1 MKYLVPRTCTEICED
16 GNSDY
21 TQTRSSRPLE
31 VFRDDCA
38 YVLLGDPGAGK
49 TEAFRNEAQQEGC
62 CYVTARDFITFRNDP
77 EWHNKTLF
85 IDGLDEIRASSQDKH
100 DSLDKIRARLWN
112 LGSSRFRLSCRGV
125 DWFGTYDKTKL
136 EKVAQDKRIKVLR
149 LDPLSHR
156 DVFRIL
162 LCNHNLSDPKLFI
175 DSAQEKGIDVLLKNP
190 QSLKMLAIAVDGEQ
204 WPNSRAETFELAC
217 RKLVGEHNQ
226 EHVQADY
233 PGIDDFQLLNAAGRL
248 CAIQLLSGHAGYSL
262 TTNETNGECINVR
275 EVCGEDQRI
284 FHNVLN
290 TKLFESPGEEFIVPV
305 HRQVAE
311 FLAGLYL
318 AKLKIPF
325 TRILALVT
333 GYDGRVVSD
342 LRGLAAWLAVHSRKS
357 REEIVRRDPLGTVV
371 YGDVRNFLPEEKLQ
385 ILNFLKREQE
395 KNPWFLK
402 TVYVDSRLADLS
414 TPDMEVRF
422 REFLTDSS
430 RDDAKQSF
438 VVFLLEILQYL
449 SDTSKFTDILVDIV
463 RDDTWWPR
471 TRHRALDALVHQE
484 AVDGKTPADLTNLLK
499 DINDGTVS
507 DLHDELLGR
516 LLIRLYPDFLSESDV
531 WQYFRTPRTNGNYEL
546 VFGSYVLFWIKNI
559 AEQSTNT
566 QFAKLVVE
574 FVRHFDRFLEEYK
587 IKKMQF
593 QLFSVMRKLMLPR
606 FLEIIEDK
614 PSSYNCLF
622 DWLWIASDYEF
633 LDSYEEKEMILHW
646 MGKRPETTKVL
657 FKTGMERGIA
667 PDSIYI
673 RFFCCLGISLP
684 LDFGFWCLENA
695 ITTTEKKSREFFL
708 NIVVDAIKNHK
719 HNKNISQEVVE
730 KRLAKHPALKKK
742 FMNMFSNYDL
752 IMKQF
757 QGEEQLEEPY
767 AERQKQQQD
776 QIDYV
781 RSHGEALLEN
791 KCPPLVLH
799 RLANVYFGEIT
810 GFAEDNPADRL
821 HNFLGG
827 DENMVNAV
835 LKGFKESIV
844 RTDVPSEVEII
855 KLRKNNETHYLAL
868 PFLAGLEEIFQNIP
882 ESDETLINEEQIRQ
896 ALAFYY
902 NAPLPT
908 SLSNHQPAWYRKLL
922 KHNPD
927 IVSDVLIRTVSS
939 QIRNRQESIMDLLYP
954 IAFEESHAEIARL
967 VTLPLLEKFPVRCH
981 IKQIEELSYLLISAL
996 LCCDKE
1002 QFLIMADKKLG
1013 YRSMTI
1019 AQRVYWMAA
1028 GFFASSTRFH
1038 KKLEQ
1043 DIKGY
1048 EHRVRYLCEF
1058 MAKFPDKLI
1067 GQLNVQELELL
1078 IQLIGSSSGYSSLS
1092 HQEAL
1097 GLLVKHQQIKTPNMH
1112 RPSDSEDFSWVSSR
1126 TEAIHLVHMLI
1137 QQLASIQCS
1146 SATEALERLL
1156 SNSALISW
1164 KPYLTYASG
1173 KQKLLHRD
1181 AVFHHRDVNQVLQT
1195 LDNGE
1200 PANAADLAAL
1210 TADVLNE
1217 LAINIRNGS
1226 TSDWR
1231 QYWNM
1236 DKKGKPLTPR
1246 FENFCRDA
1254 LLSDLRVRLDQ
1265 LGIGVTAHQ
1274 EHTYADDKRSDI
1286 CVEYNGYNV
1295 PIEIKQNIHPDL
1307 WNSAKNQLIAKY
1319 TKAPETD
1326 GYGIYL
1332 VFWFGKERC
1341 KRPES
1346 GLRPETADELKKLL
1360 YDNLTNDQKR
1370 KISICVIDVAK
1381 H

>member
-1 MKYLVPRTCTEICED
+1 MKYLVPRTCTEIRED
-16 GNSDY
+16 GNCDY
-21 TQTRSSRPLE
+21 TQTHSFRPLE

-62 CYVTARDFITFRNDP
+62 CYVTARDFITFQDDP

-85 IDGLDEIRASSQDKH
+85 IDGLDEVRAGSQDKH
-100 DSLDKIRARLWN
+100 DSFDKIRAKLRN
-112 LGSSRFRLSCRGV
+112 LGSPRFRLSCRGV
-125 DWFGTYDKTKL
+125 DWFGAYDKNKL
-136 EKVAQDKRIKVLR
+136 EKVAQDNRIKVLR
-149 LDPLSHR
+149 LDPLSHK
-156 DVFRIL
+156 DVLKIL
-162 LCNHNLSDPKLFI
+162 FCNHNLSDPKLFI

-190 QSLKMLAIAVDGEQ
+190 QSLKMLAIAVDGKQ
-204 WPNSRAETFELAC
+204 WPKSRAETFELAC

-248 CAIQLLSGHAGYSL
+248 CAIQLLSGRAGYSL

-284 FHNVLN
+284 FPNVLN
-290 TKLFESPGEEFIVPV
+290 TKLFESPGEGFIVPV

-311 FLAGLYL
+311 FLAGRYL

-342 LRGLAAWLAVHSRKS
+342 LRGLSAWLAVHSRKS
-357 REEIVRRDPLGTVV
+357 RGEIVRRDPLGTVV

-385 ILNFLKREQE
+385 ILNFLKQEQE

-402 TVYVDSRLADLS
+402 TVYVDSRLTDLG
-414 TPDMEVRF
+414 TPDMEVHF
-422 REFLTDSS
+422 REFFTDSS
-430 RDDAKQSF
+430 KDDAKQSF

-463 RDDTWWPR
+463 RDDTRWPI

-484 AVDGKTPADLTNLLK
+484 AVDGEAPADLTNLLE
-499 DINDGTVS
+499 DINNGTVS

-516 LLIRLYPDFLSESDV
+516 LLVRLYPDFLSESDV
-531 WQYFRTPRTNGNYEL
+531 WQYFRTPKETNLLGNYA
-546 VFGSYVLFWIKNI
+546 LFWIKNI

-566 QFAKLVVE
+566 QFDKLIVE
-574 FVRHFDRFLEEYK
+574 FVKRFHQFLEEYK
-587 IKKMQF
+587 NNKGQF
-593 QLFSVMRKLMLPR
+593 GLFSEMRRLMLPR
-606 FLEIIEDK
+606 FLELVEDK
-614 PSSYNCLF
+614 PSSYNRLF
-622 DWLWIASDYEF
+622 DWLWIASDSEF
-633 LDSYEEKEMILHW
+633 SDIDKEKKMILHW
-646 MGKRPETTKVL
+646 MDKHPETKKVL
-657 FKTGMERGIA
+657 FKTGMERDFA
-667 PDSIYI
+667 PKSIYR
-673 RFFCCLGISLP
+673 RFFHRLGISP
-684 LDFGFWCLENA
+684 PPDFGFWCLENA
-695 ITTTEKKSREFFL
+695 ITSTEKKSREFFL
-708 NIVVDAIKNHK
+708 KIVVVAIKNHR
-719 HNKNISQEVVE
+719 HNKDISQEVVE
-730 KRLAKHPALKKK
+730 RRLATHPALKKK
-742 FMNMFSNYDL
+742 FINMLSEYDL
-752 IMKQF
+752 TMKQL
-757 QGEEQLEEPY
+757 QDEEQLEEPY
-767 AERQKQQQD
+767 AEEQKQQQD
-776 QIDYV
+776 RIDYV

-791 KCPPLVLH
+791 KCPPHILH
-799 RLANVYFGEIT
+799 HLANVYFGEVVS
-810 GFAEDNPADRL
+810 FAEDNPADRL
-821 HNFLGG
+821 RNFLGG
-827 DENMVNAV
+827 DENLVNAV
-835 LKGFKESIV
+835 LKGFKGSIA
-844 RTDVPSEVEII
+844 RSDVPSEEEII
-855 KLRKNNETHYLAL
+855 KFRENNETHYLAL

-882 ESDETLINEEQIRQ
+882 ESDETLTNEKRIRQ

-902 NAPLPT
+902 NAPVPA
-908 SLSNHQPAWYRKLL
+908 SLSNHQPAWYQKLL
-922 KHNPD
+922 KCNPD

-939 QIRNRQESIMDLLYP
+939 QIRNGQESIMDLLYP
-954 IAFEESHAEIARL
+954 VAFEENHAEIARL

-981 IKQIEELSYLLISAL
+981 IKQIEKLSYLLISAL

-1002 QFLIMADKKLG
+1002 QFLTVVDKKLG

-1028 GFFASSTRFH
+1028 GFLALSTKFH

-1043 DIKGY
+1043 DIEGY
-1048 EHRVRYLCEF
+1048 EHRVRHLCEF

-1078 IQLIGSSSGYSSLS
+1078 IQLIGSSSGYYSLS

-1097 GLLVKHQQIKTPNMH
+1097 GLLVKHQQIKTPNIH
-1112 RPSDSEDFSWVSSR
+1112 RPSDSEGFSWVSSR
-1126 TEAIHLVHMLI
+1126 TEAIHLVHRLI
-1137 QQLASIQCS
+1137 QQLESIQCS

-1156 SNSALISW
+1156 SNNSLTSW
-1164 KPYLTYASG
+1164 KPYLTDASD
-1173 KQKLLHRD
+1173 KQKLLRRD
-1181 AVFHHRDVNQVLQT
+1181 AGFHHRDVKQVLQT
-1195 LDNGE
+1195 LDNGR

-1217 LAINIRNGS
+1217 LAINIRKGH

-1236 DKKGKPLTPR
+1236 DKGKPSTPR

-1254 LLSDLRVRLDQ
+1254 LLSDLIARLDQ
-1265 LGIGVTAHQ
+1265 LEIGVTAHQ
-1274 EHTYADDKRSDI
+1274 EHTYVDDKRSDI

-1295 PIEIKQNIHPDL
+1295 PIEIKKNIHPDL

-1332 VFWFGKERC
+1332 VFWFGKELC

-1346 GLRPETADELKKLL
+1346 GPRPKTADELKKLL
-1360 YDNLTNDQKR
+1360 YDNLADDQKR

-1381 H
+1381 N

>member
-1 MKYLVPRTCTEICED
+1 MKYLVPRTCTEIPED
-16 GNSDY
+16 GNSDHI
-21 TQTRSSRPLE
+21 QTPSSRPLE
-31 VFRDDCA
+31 VFRDDGA
-38 YVLLGDPGAGK
+38 YVLLGNPGAGK

-62 CYVTARDFITFRNDP
+62 CYVTARDFITFQDDP
-77 EWHNKTLF
+77 EWRNKTLF
-85 IDGLDEIRASSQDKH
+85 IDGLDEIRAGSQDKH
-100 DSLDKIRARLWN
+100 DSFGKIRAKLWN
-112 LGSSRFRLSCRGV
+112 LGSPRFRLSCRGV
-125 DWFGTYDKTKL
+125 DWFGAYDKTKL

-149 LDPLSHR
+149 LDPLSYR
-156 DVFRIL
+156 DVFKIL

-175 DSAQEKGIDVLLKNP
+175 DSAQDKGIDVLLRNP
-190 QSLKMLAIAVDGEQ
+190 QSLKMLAIAVDGDQ
-204 WPNSRAETFELAC
+204 WPKSRAETFELAC
-217 RKLVGEHNQ
+217 RKLVREHNQ

-233 PGIDDFQLLNAAGRL
+233 PGIDDFQLLDAAGRL
-248 CAIQLLSGHAGYSL
+248 CAIQLLSGRAGYSL

-290 TKLFESPGEEFIVPV
+290 TKLFESPGEGFIVPV

-318 AKLKIPF
+318 AKLETSF

-333 GYDGRVVSD
+333 SHDGRVVSD
-342 LRGLAAWLAVHSRKS
+342 LRGLSAWLAVHSMKS
-357 REEIVRRDPLGTVV
+357 REEIIRRDPLGTVI
-371 YGDVRNFLPEEKLQ
+371 YGDVQKFLREEKLQ
-385 ILNFLKREQE
+385 ILNFLKQEQE
-395 KNPWFLK
+395 RNTWFLK
-402 TVYVDSRLADLS
+402 TVHVDSRLAGLG
-414 TPDMEVRF
+414 TPDMETYF
-422 REFLTDSS
+422 QDALTAS
-430 RDDAKQSF
+430 AENEAQQSF
-438 VVFLLEILQYL
+438 TVFLLEILQYL
-449 SDTSKFTDILVDIV
+449 LDTSKFTDVLMDIV
-463 RDDTWWPR
+463 RDNTRWLI

-484 AVDGKTPADLTNLLK
+484 AVDGKTPADLTDLLK
-499 DINDGTVS
+499 DVNSGIVS
-507 DLHDELLGR
+507 DPNDELLGR
-516 LLIRLYPDFLSESDV
+516 LLVRLYPDFLSESDV
-531 WQYFRTPRTNGNYEL
+531 WQYFRTPKKPNLMGGKYASFWTENL
-546 VFGSYVLFWIKNI
+546 VKR
-559 AEQSTNT
+559 STD
-566 QFAKLVVE
+566 KLVVE
-574 FVRHFDRFLEEYK
+574 FIKRFHQFLEEYK
-587 IKKMQF
+587 NNKRQF
-593 QLFSVMRKLMLPR
+593 QLFSEMRRLMLPR
-606 FLEIIEDK
+606 FLEIIEEDK
-614 PSSYNCLF
+614 PSSHNRLF
-622 DWLWIASDYEF
+622 DWLWIASDSEF
-633 LDSYEEKEMILHW
+633 SDSHEEKEIILHW
-646 MGKRPETTKVL
+646 IGKHPETKKVL
-657 FKTGMERGIA
+657 FKTGMERGIV
-667 PDSIYI
+667 PERICR
-673 RFFCCLGISLP
+673 RFFRLGISP
-684 LDFGFWCLENA
+684 PPDFELWCLENA
-695 ITTTEKKSREFFL
+695 INTTDEKSREL
-708 NIVVDAIKNHK
+708 SLYIVVDAIKNHR
-719 HNKNISQEVVE
+719 HNKDISQEVVE
-730 KRLAKHPALKKK
+730 RRLAKHPALKKK
-742 FMNMFSNYDL
+742 FINMLSEWGL
-752 IMKQF
+752 MKQF
-757 QGEEQLEEPY
+757 QDDEEQLEEPY
-767 AERQKQQQD
+767 AKEQKQQQD
-776 QIDYV
+776 RIDYV
-781 RSHGEALLEN
+781 RSHGEALLDN
-791 KCPPLVLH
+791 KCPPQILH
-799 RLANVYFGEIT
+799 HLADVYFGEVAS
-810 GFAEDNPADRL
+810 FAEDNPADRL
-821 HNFLGG
+821 RNYFLGG
-827 DENMVNAV
+827 DENLVNAV
-835 LKGFKESIV
+835 LKGFKGSIA
-844 RTDVPSEVEII
+844 RSDVPSEEEII
-855 KLRKNNETHYLAL
+855 RFRENNETHYLAL

-882 ESDETLINEEQIRQ
+882 ESDETLINEKQIRQ

-902 NAPLPT
+902 NAPLPV
-908 SLSNHQPAWYRKLL
+908 SLSNHQPAWYQKLL

-939 QIRNRQESIMDLLYP
+939 QIRNRQESIMDLSYR

-1002 QFLIMADKKLG
+1002 QFLTVVDKKLG

-1028 GFFASSTRFH
+1028 GFFALSTKFH

-1058 MAKFPDKLI
+1058 MAKFPDKLT
-1067 GQLNVQELELL
+1067 GQLNVRELKLL
-1078 IQLIGSSSGYSSLS
+1078 IRLIGSSSGYSSLS

-1097 GLLVKHQQIKTPNMH
+1097 GLLVKHRQIKTPNMH
-1112 RPSDSEDFSWVSSR
+1112 RPSDSEDFTWVSSR
-1126 TEAIHLVHMLI
+1126 TEAIHLVHRLI

-1156 SNSALISW
+1156 SNSALTSW
-1164 KPYLTYASG
+1164 KPYLTDASD

-1181 AVFHHRDVNQVLQT
+1181 AIFHHRDVNQVLQT

-1217 LAINIRNGS
+1217 LAINIRNGP

-1236 DKKGKPLTPR
+1236 DRGKPSTPL

-1295 PIEIKQNIHPDL
+1295 PVEIKKNNHDDL

-1332 VFWFGKERC
+1332 VFWFGKKLC

-1346 GLRPETADELKKLL
+1346 GPRPETADELKKLL

>member
-1 MKYLVPRTCTEICED
+1 MKYLVPRTCTEIRED

-21 TQTRSSRPLE
+21 TQTPSSRPLE

-62 CYVTARDFITFRNDP
+62 CYVTARDFIMFQDRP
-77 EWHNKTLF
+77 EWRDKTLF
-85 IDGLDEIRASSQDKH
+85 IDGLDEVRAGHQDKRE
-100 DSLDKIRARLWN
+100 SFDKIRAGLWRL
-112 LGSSRFRLSCRGV
+112 GCPRFRLSCRGV
-125 DWFGTYDKTKL
+125 DWFGAYDKTEL

-149 LDPLSHR
+149 LDPLSYR
-156 DVFRIL
+156 DVFKIL
-162 LCNHNLSDPKLFI
+162 LCNHNLSDPELFI
-175 DSAQEKGIDVLLKNP
+175 GSAQDKGIDVLLKNP

-204 WPNSRAETFELAC
+204 WPKSRAETFELAC
-217 RKLVGEHNQ
+217 RKLVREHNQ

-233 PGIDDFQLLNAAGRL
+233 PGIDDFQLLDAAGRL
-248 CAIQLLSGHAGYSL
+248 CAIQLLSGRAGYSL
-262 TTNETNGECINVR
+262 TTNETNDECINVR
-275 EVCGEDQRI
+275 EVYGEDQKI

-290 TKLFESPGEEFIVPV
+290 TKLFESPGEGFIVPV

-318 AKLKIPF
+318 AKPETPF
-325 TRILALVT
+325 IRILALVT

-342 LRGLAAWLAVHSRKS
+342 LRGLSAWLAVHSRKS

-385 ILNFLKREQE
+385 ILNFLKQEQE

-402 TVYVDSRLADLS
+402 TVYVDSRLADLG
-414 TPDMEVRF
+414 TPDMEVHF

-430 RDDAKQSF
+430 KDDAKQSF

-463 RDDTWWPR
+463 RDDTWWPI
-471 TRHRALDALVHQE
+471 TRHRALDALAHQE
-484 AVDGKTPADLTNLLK
+484 AVDGKIPADLTNLLK

-516 LLIRLYPDFLSESDV
+516 LLVKLYPDFLSASDV
-531 WQYFRTPRTNGNYEL
+531 WQYFRTPRKTNLLGKYA
-546 VFGSYVLFWIKNI
+546 LFWIKNI

-587 IKKMQF
+587 NNKGQF
-593 QLFSVMRKLMLPR
+593 HLFSEMRSLMLPR
-606 FLEIIEDK
+606 FLEIIEEDK
-614 PSSYNCLF
+614 RSSHNRLF
-622 DWLWIASDYEF
+622 DWLWIASDSEF
-633 LDSYEEKEMILHW
+633 SDIYEEKKMILHW
-646 MGKRPETTKVL
+646 MDKHPEAKKVL

-667 PDSIYI
+667 PDSIYL
-673 RFFCCLGISLP
+673 RFFYRLGISP
-684 LDFGFWCLENA
+684 PPDFGLWCLENA
-695 ITTTEKKSREFFL
+695 INTTDEKSREFSL
-708 NIVVDAIKNHK
+708 YIVVDAIKNHK
-719 HNKNISQEVVE
+719 HNKDISQEVVE
-730 KRLAKHPALKKK
+730 RKLAKHPALKKK
-742 FMNMFSNYDL
+742 FINMLSCDL
-752 IMKQF
+752 IMKQP
-757 QGEEQLEEPY
+757 QDEEQLEEPS
-767 AERQKQQQD
+767 AEEQKQQQD

-781 RSHGEALLEN
+781 RPHGEALLEN
-791 KCPPLVLH
+791 RCPPHILH
-799 RLANVYFGEIT
+799 HLANVYFGEVIS
-810 GFAEDNPADRL
+810 FAEDNPAARL
-821 HNFLGG
+821 RNFLGG
-827 DENMVNAV
+827 DENLVNAV
-835 LKGFKESIV
+835 LKGFKGSIA
-844 RTDVPSEVEII
+844 RSDVPSEEEII
-855 KLRKNNETHYLAL
+855 RFRENNETHYLAL
-868 PFLAGLEEIFQNIP
+868 PFLAGLEEIFQNMS
-882 ESDETLINEEQIRQ
+882 ESDETLINEKQIRQ

-902 NAPLPT
+902 NAPLPV
-908 SLSNHQPAWYRKLL
+908 SLSNHQPAWYQNLL

-927 IVSDVLIRTVSS
+927 TVSDVLIRTVSP
-939 QIRNRQESIMDLLYP
+939 QIRNRQESIMDLLYR

-967 VTLPLLEKFPVRCH
+967 VTLPLLEKFPARCNA
-981 IKQIEELSYLLISAL
+981 KQIEGLSYLLTSTL
-996 LCCDKE
+996 FRCNKE
-1002 QFLIMADKKLG
+1002 QFLTVVDKKLS

-1019 AQRVYWMAA
+1019 AHRVYWMAA
-1028 GFFASSTRFH
+1028 GFFALSTKFH
-1038 KKLEQ
+1038 NKLEQ
-1043 DIKGY
+1043 YIKGH

-1078 IQLIGSSSGYSSLS
+1078 IRLIGSSSGYSSLS
-1092 HQEAL
+1092 PQEAL

-1126 TEAIHLVHMLI
+1126 TEAIHLVHRLI

-1146 SATEALERLL
+1146 SATDAFERLL
-1156 SNSALISW
+1156 SNNALISW
-1164 KPYLTYASG
+1164 KPYLTGASG

-1181 AVFHHRDVNQVLQT
+1181 AVFHHRNVNQVLQT

-1217 LAINIRNGS
+1217 LAINIRNGP

-1236 DKKGKPLTPR
+1236 DRGKPSTPR

-1295 PIEIKQNIHPDL
+1295 PVEIKKSNHEDL

-1319 TKAPETD
+1319 TKDPGTD

-1332 VFWFGKERC
+1332 VFWFGKDRC
-1341 KRPES
+1341 KKPEARP
-1346 GLRPETADELKKLL
+1346 RPETADELKKLL
-1360 YDNLTNDQKR
+1360 YDNLTNDQKC
-1370 KISICVIDVAK
+1370 KISICVIDVEK
-1381 H
+1381 Y